1 MKINGKEVGNE
12 EKKKKKFYQK
22 WWFWALAVVV
32 AFSVISPLLNE
43 SDDDVNNDASG
54 SQPKVSSSSTSSMQA
69 ASSSAEQTP
78 ITQTYS
84 AELSSGNY
92 TAGVDFPAGTYD
104 IVAVKGGGN
113 VWSDNAYTGG
123 INAVLGV
130 AEMNADGLIM
140 YEQEY
145 SNIKLPE
152 GVTLYLSGV
161 TISISSEDASTK
173 ALTPRNQDLA
183 DTVELG
189 NGNFVAGTDFPAGV
203 YDIEA
208 ISGGGNVSSDNA
220 YGGGINA
227 VLGTSDMNT
236 NGLDMYEQIYKNI
249 QLTDGVTLAIS
260 GVKVSLTPS
269 K

>member
-1 MKINGKEVGNE
+1 MKINGNEVGSG
-12 EKKKKKFYQK
+12 EKRKKKFYQK
-22 WWFWALAVVV
+22 WWVWVLAVFVL
-32 AFSVISPLLNE
+32 FSVVGSFANG
-43 SDDDVNNDASG
+43 SGHDVNQDAGG
-54 SQPKVSSSSTSSMQA
+54 SQAKA
-69 ASSSAEQTP
+69 ASSSSAQASASSSVVEQTP
-78 ITQTYS
+78 ATQAYS

-104 IVAVKGGGN
+104 IVAVAGGGN
-113 VWSDNAYTGG
+113 VSSDNAYMGG
-123 INAVLGV
+123 INAILGV
-130 AEMNADGLIM
+130 AEKNVNGLDL

-152 GVTLYLSGV
+152 GVTLYISGV
-161 TISISSEDASTK
+161 TISISSDDASTQ
-173 ALTPRNQDLA
+173 ALTPRNQDIT
-183 DTVELG
+183 DSVELG

-203 YDIEA
+203 YDIVA

-227 VLGTSDMNT
+227 VLGTADKNT
-236 NGLDMYEQIYKNI
+236 NGIDMYEQTYKNI

-260 GVKVSLTPS
+260 GVKISLTPS